1 MDGVT
6 TRAIVLALGAIIVG
20 CGGIWSIFWLSN
32 WAVGRLPRPWNDRLL
47 PWVYLGPALAVL
59 STYLIWPTLNTL
71 YLSFFD
77 QRSQTF
83 VGFEN
88 YHFAFSDRSMLL
100 AFQNNLLWLILVTS
114 ISVSLGLILAVL
126 VDQLAYE
133 TWIKALIFLPMAIS
147 FVGASVIWKFVY
159 AFRPAAA
166 EQIGILNALV
176 TQLGFEPIGWLV
188 ERPLNN
194 FALMVIMI
202 WLQTGFCLVLLSAAV
217 KAIPQDVIEAARV
230 DGANDW
236 QIFWR
241 ITLPLISPSILVV
254 TTTVIVAVLKI
265 FDIVFVM
272 TGGNLGTDVIAS
284 RMIKEMFT
292 YRNFGHGSAIAVIL
306 LLAVLPIILLN
317 IYRFRKQ
324 DSLGS

>member
-126 VDQLAYE
+126 VDKLAYE

-159 AFRPAAA
+159 AFRPAAT

-272 TGGNLGTDVIAS
+272 TGGNLGTEVIAS

>member
-47 PWVYLGPALAVL
+47 PWVYLGPAIAVL

-126 VDQLAYE
+126 VDKLAYE

-159 AFRPAAA
+159 AFRPAAT

>member
-126 VDQLAYE
+126 VDKLAYE

-159 AFRPAAA
+159 AFRPAAT